1 LTTKAVTEEEL
12 GMKKKSK
19 KKTKSSR
26 ARKPSLSK
34 RVEALEEN
42 LQSLQ
47 KSMMA
52 SSTTPEI
59 KVADVEEKE
68 AAE

>member
-1 LTTKAVTEEEL
+1 
-12 GMKKKSK
+12 MKKKSK

>member
-1 LTTKAVTEEEL
+1 
-12 GMKKKSK
+12 MKKKSK

-26 ARKPSLSK
+26 VRKPSLAK
-34 RVEALEEN
+34 RVAALEDN
-42 LQSLQ
+42 LRSLQ

-52 SSTTPEI
+52 ISETPEI
-59 KVADVEEKE
+59 KVAKVEERE

>member
-1 LTTKAVTEEEL
+1 
-12 GMKKKSK
+12 MKKKSK

-26 ARKPSLSK
+26 VRKPSLAK

-42 LQSLQ
+42 LQALQ
-47 KSMMA
+47 KSIMD
-52 SSTTPEI
+52 SSATPEI
-59 KVADVEEKE
+59 KVAKVEERE